1 MSQTQKGPT
10 VNVIG
15 VLEVRILKKVLEEIM
30 ANNVPSLFE
39 DINEKIGGAQK
50 ILHSINKKFTP

>member
-1 MSQTQKGPT
+1 
-10 VNVIG
+10 
-15 VLEVRILKKVLEEIM
+15 M